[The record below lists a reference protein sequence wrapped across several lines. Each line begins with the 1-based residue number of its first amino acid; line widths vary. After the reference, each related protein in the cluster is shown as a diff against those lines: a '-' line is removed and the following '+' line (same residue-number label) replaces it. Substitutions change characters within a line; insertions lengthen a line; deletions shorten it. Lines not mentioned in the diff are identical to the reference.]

1 MTQQKSIYELENNLI
16 VFELDDYDN
25 EENILAA

>member
-16 VFELDDYDN
+16 LFELDDYDN